1 MVFSILT
8 LFSGFSSTVVHG
20 AFLIFV
26 LSHLCFPALSPVLRF
41 TNLNFKNGSQQHI
54 FDTTSSCAHA
64 AVSQEWRLEL
74 TQRAHSTVSSGDQES
89 FGVETA
95 KRVLE
100 EFANMYPS
108 QLFKKPIQDRRSADL
123 VSRHTLRCRLL
134 LPKNPDY
141 GVFQK

>member
-1 MVFSILT
+1 MANIISMT
-8 LFSGFSSTVVHG
+8 
-20 AFLIFV
+20 
-26 LSHLCFPALSPVLRF
+26 PP
-41 TNLNFKNGSQQHI
+41 
-54 FDTTSSCAHA
+54 A

-108 QLFKKPIQDRRSADL
+108 QLFKKPTRQEKCRLGA
-123 VSRHTLRCRLL
+123 RHTLRCRLL

-141 GVFQK
+141 GVKNDRG